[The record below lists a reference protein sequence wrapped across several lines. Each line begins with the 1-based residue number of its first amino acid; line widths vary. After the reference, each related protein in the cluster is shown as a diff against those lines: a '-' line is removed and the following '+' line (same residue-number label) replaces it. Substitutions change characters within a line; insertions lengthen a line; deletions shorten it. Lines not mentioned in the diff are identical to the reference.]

1 MKAGETCTIDVVDE
15 ETGRPLEPS
24 KNATK
29 FVSQCG
35 AVVRDNVSITRQE
48 WNEPK
53 KARVGFTF
61 VDKREK
67 KDCFNKLMEHFV
79 LPPEYRKYD
88 EEGNKIAE
96 NKKRRKLVKQFA
108 LSRMANAFRKYK
120 QNLAHDFV
128 NQGKTP
134 DFKGQYEK
142 LQHDWP
148 EFVKQKKSEQFLE
161 LSRKNKENAAKKEY
175 NHKMGPGGYRFWQ
188 PKWEKMENELRARG
202 IRPGTEGW
210 DPRAKSWWY
219 GHGGSLNPETG
230 ECVYQGKI
238 ITPTQKLIEAMREA
252 QEGRIRFNREN
263 DALTKALGNPEHGGR
278 IRGMGP
284 IPWKIGFPQNDD
296 PYGYRSRKR
305 KMDRDADVV
314 AKLVTEMDVMKK
326 TVSVLVAERDAARAQ
341 HAEDHPMD
349 LGSTGG
355 ITKPLPVEVLG
366 K

>member
-161 LSRKNKENAAKKEY
+161 LSKKIRK
-175 NHKMGPGGYRFWQ
+175 MRPRRSTII
-188 PKWEKMENELRARG
+188 KWGQEG
-202 IRPGTEGW
+202 I
-210 DPRAKSWWY
+210 AF
-219 GHGGSLNPETG
+219 GSLS
-230 ECVYQGKI
+230 
-238 ITPTQKLIEAMREA
+238 
-252 QEGRIRFNREN
+252 GRRWR
-263 DALTKALGNPEHGGR
+263 T
-278 IRGMGP
+278 
-284 IPWKIGFPQNDD
+284 
-296 PYGYRSRKR
+296 S
-305 KMDRDADVV
+305 
-314 AKLVTEMDVMKK
+314 
-326 TVSVLVAERDAARAQ
+326 
-341 HAEDHPMD
+341 
-349 LGSTGG
+349 
-355 ITKPLPVEVLG
+355 
-366 K
+366 

>member
-1 MKAGETCTIDVVDE
+1 MADDRADPILDNYDPDAEDHMFGIIKGDIPYVPTGEEEDDISSYLNLECEDEGRRQQADDAEETSINDDLQLEVATTSGAEPSAGSSKKSSTSSKRGATKTMKAGETCTIDVVDE

-161 LSRKNKENAAKKEY
+161 LSKK
-175 NHKMGPGGYRFWQ
+175 
-188 PKWEKMENELRARG
+188 
-202 IRPGTEGW
+202 
-210 DPRAKSWWY
+210 
-219 GHGGSLNPETG
+219 
-230 ECVYQGKI
+230 
-238 ITPTQKLIEAMREA
+238 
-252 QEGRIRFNREN
+252 
-263 DALTKALGNPEHGGR
+263 
-278 IRGMGP
+278 
-284 IPWKIGFPQNDD
+284 
-296 PYGYRSRKR
+296 
-305 KMDRDADVV
+305 
-314 AKLVTEMDVMKK
+314 
-326 TVSVLVAERDAARAQ
+326 
-341 HAEDHPMD
+341 
-349 LGSTGG
+349 
-355 ITKPLPVEVLG
+355 
-366 K
+366 